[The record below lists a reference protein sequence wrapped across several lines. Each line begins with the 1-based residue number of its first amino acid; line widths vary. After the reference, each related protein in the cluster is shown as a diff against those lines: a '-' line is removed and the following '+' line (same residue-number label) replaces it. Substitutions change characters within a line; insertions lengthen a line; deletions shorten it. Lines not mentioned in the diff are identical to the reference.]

1 MPGGDVMAI
10 YTSFVHLESSGFGDI
25 MDITKDAV
33 DALRESGIRNGI
45 MTLFVPGS
53 TGSVTTI
60 EYEEGVVEDLKDAL
74 ERLIPSR
81 IPYGHDIKWGDG
93 NGFSH
98 VRAALMKPGITVPIV
113 DGAPTLGIWQQIV
126 FIDFDNRTRTRKIV
140 LQIVGE

>member
-1 MPGGDVMAI
+1 MAI

-53 TGSVTTI
+53 TGSITTI

-98 VRAALMKPGITVPIV
+98 VRAALMGPGITLPIV
-113 DGAPTLGIWQQIV
+113 NGNILIGTWQQIV
-126 FIDFDNRTRTRKIV
+126 LIDHDNRQRSRKVRI
-140 LQIVGE
+140 QIIGECES